1 MPEEPE
7 PLDGLDADA
16 EPQAPEPDSLG
27 LAEFLAEFK
36 ASLSDRLGQVFEE
49 QNRAIEN
56 VKAWVQQQ
64 TDPDALA
71 RQGVTLVAPA
81 LTEKIKPLGDAVQG
95 LHDRLTALEARPSA
109 PAGNGQSPAS
119 APQAPAAPAAPAEP
133 ESRAEK
139 LAGVM
144 AVVEA
149 IFDKVLDKGLPAYLS
164 MVEANQKAKRGTT
177 YDVAWALETAK
188 TDPVRAQVLAAQL
201 SPGMAQVAANYQA
214 NLAQAIQQT
223 ALNVGAASFGRGL
236 QTRAAVLG
244 GGGGVATNGVD
255 PWINPSL
262 PTSPSGGLPGQSIGQ
277 PVATPPAPFNGVK
290 MESASPRN
298 LSSLLKKGRR

>member
-49 QNRAIEN
+49 QNRAI
-56 VKAWVQQQ
+56 KAWVQQQ

-71 RQGVTLVAPA
+71 RQVVTLVAPP

-119 APQAPAAPAAPAEP
+119 APQAPAAPAEP